1 MTSPATVDP
10 MELDAVMATLEA
22 EGTAQNRKVYARH
35 GACEPLFGVS
45 HGALGKLERAIKTD
59 HELGLALWE
68 TGNHDAR
75 MLAAKVVDPA
85 EFGAK
90 LADRWA
96 REAVCY
102 QTAGAVADVIAES
115 PVARSRSDVWRD
127 RKGEWVASA
136 GWGVVARTCE
146 DEDLWSIADL
156 RALVRQ
162 IEDEIHDRP
171 NRVRHEM
178 TMALIC
184 IALRNA
190 ALQRLAIS
198 AARRIGPVDVDH
210 GETSCTTPDAVDYIE
225 RTVGYRQR
233 RAVRSD

>member
-1 MTSPATVDP
+1 
-10 MELDAVMATLEA
+10 MELDEVMATLA
-22 EGTAQNRKVYARH
+22 REGTAQNRKVYARH
-35 GACEPLFGVS
+35 GAREPMFGVS
-45 HGALGKLERAIKTD
+45 HAALGALRKRIKTD
-59 HELGLALWE
+59 HDLGLGLWD

-75 MLAAKVVDPA
+75 ILAAKIVDPA
-85 EFGAK
+85 AFTAK

-102 QTAGAVADVIAES
+102 QTAGAVADVVAAS
-115 PVARSRSDVWRD
+115 PLARSRSDVWRD

-146 DEDLWSIADL
+146 DEDLWTIADL

-162 IEDEIHDRP
+162 IEHEIHDRP

-178 TMALIC
+178 TMALIG

-190 ALQRLAIS
+190 ALQRLAMS
-198 AARRIGPVDVDH
+198 AARRIGPVEVDH
-210 GETSCTTPDAVDYIE
+210 GETNCTTPDAVDYIE

-233 RAVRSD
+233 RAVRSG